1 MNALIDAAFTRTRT
15 VALAFFMIIVMGT
28 AAYVSIPKES
38 EPDIPIPTIYV
49 SMTYEGISPEDSE
62 RLLVRPMEKELQSI
76 EGIKEM
82 RAVSSEGHGS
92 VTLEFDAGFDA
103 DQALQD
109 VREKVDIAKA
119 ELPPDT
125 DEPRVHEVNVALFP
139 VLTVG
144 LSGNVPERTLV
155 TIARDLQDK
164 IEGLGGV
171 LEVDIGG
178 DREELLEIIVDPM
191 VLETYDVSFADVLS
205 TVQRNN
211 RLVAAGAVENAAG
224 RMVLK
229 VPGVIEEVT
238 DVLNLPVKVVGT
250 TVVKFS
256 DVASVHRTFK
266 DPQGFARVGGKPALA
281 LEVKKRVGARHSAMP
296 TSSSAS

>member
-15 VALAFFMIIVMGT
+15 VALAFVMIIVMGT
-28 AAYVSIPKES
+28 VAYISIPKES
-38 EPDIPIPTIYV
+38 EPDIPIPVIYV

-82 RAVSSEGHGS
+82 RAVSAEGYGS
-92 VTLEFDAGFDA
+92 VTLEFDAGFDPN
-103 DQALQD
+103 QALQD

-119 ELPPDT
+119 ELPPET

-155 TIARDLQDK
+155 NIARDLQDK
-164 IEGLGGV
+164 IEGLSGV

-191 VLETYDVSFADVLS
+191 VLETYNVSFADV
-205 TVQRNN
+205 
-211 RLVAAGAVENAAG
+211 
-224 RMVLK
+224 
-229 VPGVIEEVT
+229 
-238 DVLNLPVKVVGT
+238 
-250 TVVKFS
+250 
-256 DVASVHRTFK
+256 
-266 DPQGFARVGGKPALA
+266 
-281 LEVKKRVGARHSAMP
+281 
-296 TSSSAS
+296 